1 MGWKPGNPKL
11 FLLNILWC
19 NPIFT
24 SFYHLSASRRWRH
37 NRRTKTKV
45 QKPNPRWFN
54 GISGW
59 SNGIWLFDGDLIRF
73 STNWDGLEIMV
84 WKAPGDFS
92 AFPIPWPLGVPVVTH
107 HLPGECGPGAATIG
121 DEVRQTFGGRIFSR
135 NLEEDREQPAQQP
148 FLSKLIIFL

>member
-45 QKPNPRWFN
+45 QKQNPRWFN

-107 HLPGECGPGAATIG
+107 HLPGEWEPGARWPSEMRCSRPLVAA
-121 DEVRQTFGGRIFSR
+121 FSP
-135 NLEEDREQPAQQP
+135 EIWKKQGTDPQPSCHLCP
-148 FLSKLIIFL
+148 KVII